1 MPAAFGTTSVVRMHD
16 SLWTA
21 ATQHPFLDAVREG
34 SISAEAFDRWLVQDV
49 LFVTDLLTFQA
60 RLLARAPRRAQEVVA
75 GGCVALVAEL
85 DWFEAK
91 AAERSLSLGSDPL
104 PATLAYRQLLTRL
117 DAAPADAATT
127 ALWAIE
133 KVYLLA
139 WSHAKSGDSPFAEFV
154 EHWTVPEFAAY
165 VEGLEQV
172 ADPDTHS
179 DLVRDVL
186 EHEIAFWDMA
196 LEK

>member
-1 MPAAFGTTSVVRMHD
+1 MPAAFGVTSVARMHD

-34 SISAEAFDRWLVQDV
+34 SIGGDAFDRWLVQDV

-60 RLLARAPRRAQEVVA
+60 RLLARSPRRAQNVLA

-85 DWFEAK
+85 DWFDVK
-91 AAERSLSLGSDPL
+91 AAERGLDVASNAL
-104 PATLAYRQLLTRL
+104 PATLFYRELLSRL
-117 DAAPADAATT
+117 DSAPADAALT
-127 ALWAIE
+127 ALWVIE

-139 WSHAKSGDSPFAEFV
+139 WSHATSDGSPFAEFV

-172 ADPDTHS
+172 ADPDS
-179 DLVRDVL
+179 YADLVREVL

-196 LEK
+196 LER

>member
-1 MPAAFGTTSVVRMHD
+1 MHD

-21 ATQHPFLDAVREG
+21 ATQHPFLDAVRDG
-34 SISAEAFDRWLVQDV
+34 SIGAAAFDRWLAQDV

-60 RLLARAPRRAQEVVA
+60 RLLARAPRAAQNVVA
-75 GGCVALVAEL
+75 GGCVALVAEV
-85 DWFEAK
+85 DWFDVK
-91 AAERSLSLGSDPL
+91 AAERGLDVAVDAL
-104 PATLAYRQLLTRL
+104 PATLAYRELLGRL
-117 DAAPADAATT
+117 DAAPAESALT

-139 WSHAKSGDSPFAEFV
+139 WSHARSDNSPFAEFV

-172 ADPDTHS
+172 AAPSHHD
-179 DLVRDVL
+179 DLVREVL

-196 LEK
+196 LD

>member
-1 MPAAFGTTSVVRMHD
+1 MHD

-21 ATQHPFLDAVREG
+21 ATQHRFLDAVRDG
-34 SISAEAFDRWLVQDV
+34 SISAAAFDRWLAQDA

-60 RLLARAPRRAQEVVA
+60 RLLARAPRQAQNVLA
-75 GGCVALVAEL
+75 GGCAALVAEL
-85 DWFEAK
+85 DWFDAK
-91 AAERSLSLGSDPL
+91 AAERGLDMAVDAL
-104 PATLAYRQLLTRL
+104 PATLAYRELLGRL
-117 DAAPADAATT
+117 DTAPADAALT

-139 WSHAKSGDSPFAEFV
+139 WSHARSDQSPFTEFV

-172 ADPDTHS
+172 AAPGGHEE
-179 DLVRDVL
+179 LVREVL

-196 LEK
+196 LET